1 MGQYLYPQFRRSS
14 YFDQ

>member
-1 MGQYLYPQFRRSS
+1 MGQYLCPRFRRSS

>member
-1 MGQYLYPQFRRSS
+1 MGEYLCLRFRRSS